1 VTTRFEEIPVGKLD
15 PHPKNVRK
23 DLGDLAEL
31 ALSIQAKGIEQALT
45 VAPHPTA
52 RTKYLVLGG
61 HRRLAAAKLAKL
73 KIVPCMIRD
82 DLTTE
87 AAQTEFM
94 LVENTHRRDL
104 TVLEEAEA
112 VQGLLDLGLD
122 EKAIAANIGR
132 SRDLV
137 RTRAKLAKL
146 DENVKAKLEDRT
158 LTIEQALDLAEFEG
172 DTYAT
177 EALLRASNDSPWLW
191 KHSVEQLRRKRKIQ
205 EQIPKTVAALRKAG
219 AELLEER
226 PGHAEL
232 TEQGLTATDNFRAS
246 EHFKD
251 WTAEQHVAAGH
262 KAVVDERTEGKAV
275 WIAPRPA
282 AWDEED
288 SKEPEEAPE
297 QAAQREKEASIIAGI
312 QVAAHVRHEFLKS
325 ALLDPAF
332 DVAQWARQKD
342 IDELALGLQGFM
354 AQALFDLDTEAAT
367 VKNLRAKLDT
377 LSNDAL
383 AVLRHIVK
391 YGTAEQGLSG
401 AGHVYYGALAAW
413 GPSTSYGSD
422 YGKKWRD
429 LLTGVF
435 GYEFSDIE
443 KEAMAHQAKL
453 LEEAT
458 AAVGSDE
465 DEDDYD
471 DEEYD
476 DDDED

>member
-1 VTTRFEEIPVGKLD
+1 MTRFEEIPVGKLD
-15 PHPKNVRK
+15 PHPKNVRR

-122 EKAIAANIGR
+122 EKAIAENIGR

-137 RTRAKLAKL
+137 RNRAKLAKL
-146 DENVKAKLEDRT
+146 DDKAKAKLEDRT
-158 LTIEQALDLAEFEG
+158 LTIEQALDLAEFDG
-172 DTYAT
+172 DDYAT
-177 EALLRASNDSPWLW
+177 DLLLERANYSPWAW
-191 KHSVEQLRRKRKIQ
+191 KHEVEQLRRKRETQ
-205 EQIPKTVAALRKAG
+205 ARIPKTVAALRKAG
-219 AELLEER
+219 AELLDER
-226 PGHAEL
+226 PEHTEL
-232 TEQGLTATDNFRAS
+232 TAQNLTTTQNWRAA

-251 WTAEQHVAAGH
+251 WTPEQHIAAGH
-262 KAVVDERTEGKAV
+262 KALVDEKSDGHAV

-282 AWDEED
+282 SWDEED
-288 SKEPEEAPE
+288 SEPEETPE
-297 QAAQREKEASIIAGI
+297 QAALREKETAIIAGV

-325 ALLDPAF
+325 ALLDPVFA
-332 DVAQWARQKD
+332 VAEWARQKN
-342 IDELALGLQGFM
+342 IDELAIGLQGFM

-383 AVLRHIVK
+383 AVLPHITK
-391 YGTAEQGLSG
+391 FGTAEQGLSG

-413 GPSTSYGSD
+413 GPSTSYGTD

-429 LLTGVF
+429 LLTGVL

-443 KEAMAHQAKL
+443 KEAIAHQAKL

-458 AAVGSDE
+458 AARDTDE
-465 DEDDYD
+465 D

-476 DDDED
+476 DDDEA

>member
-1 VTTRFEEIPVGKLD
+1 MTRFEEISVAKLE
-15 PHPKNVRK
+15 PHPKNVRRE
-23 DLGDLAEL
+23 LGDLAEL

-73 KIVPCMIRD
+73 KLVPCMIRE

-104 TVLEEAEA
+104 TVLEEAAA
-112 VQGLLDLGLD
+112 VQGLFDLGLD
-122 EKAIAANIGR
+122 EKAIATNIGR
-132 SRDLV
+132 SRELV

-146 DENVKAKLEDRT
+146 DEKAKAKLEDRT

-177 EALLRASNDSPWLW
+177 DLLLERASYSPWAW
-191 KHSVEQLRRKRKIQ
+191 KHEVEQLRRKREVQ
-205 EQIPKTVAALRKAG
+205 AQIPKTVAALRKAG
-219 AELLEER
+219 AEFLDER
-226 PGHAEL
+226 PDYTEL
-232 TEQGLTATDNFRAS
+232 TEQGLTTTANWRAS

-251 WTAEQHVAAGH
+251 WTTEQHVAAGH
-262 KAVVDERTEGKAV
+262 RAIVDEKSDGHAV

-288 SKEPEEAPE
+288 DEPEETPE
-297 QAAQREKEASIIAGI
+297 DAELREKEARIIAGL
-312 QVAAHVRHEFLKS
+312 QVAAHVRHEYLK
-325 ALLDPAF
+325 ANLLDPTA
-332 DVAQWARQKD
+332 DLVDWAREKD
-342 IDELALGLQGFM
+342 LDQLAIGLQGIF
-354 AQALFDLDTEAAT
+354 AQALFDLDAENAT
-367 VKNLRAKLDT
+367 VVNLRERLEM

-383 AVLRHIVK
+383 MVLRQITQ
-391 YGTAEQGLSG
+391 YSQAETGLCGQS
-401 AGHVYYGALAAW
+401 HTYYGSKLGAW
-413 GPSTSYGSD
+413 GPSNTYSTD
-422 YGKKWRD
+422 YAKKWRQ
-429 LLTGVF
+429 LLAGVL

-443 KEAMAHQAKL
+443 TEAREHQAAL
-453 LEEAT
+453 L
-458 AAVGSDE
+458 AAAQAAAEDNPE
-465 DEDDYD
+465 DEDD

-476 DDDED
+476 DDEEA